1 MFKPTAKPAK
11 GSHGPMHTKGA
22 AAPTKVGKGTGKV
35 AVKPVHMKGAAKP
48 TQFMKAPGGKK
59 GA

>member
-22 AAPTKVGKGTGKV
+22 AAPVKVGKGTGKV
-35 AVKPVHMKGAAKP
+35 AIGAAHKKGAAKP
-48 TQFMKAPGGKK
+48 IQFMKAAGGKK
-59 GA
+59 GM